1 MNPGILTSGY
11 RPPPMPYDL
20 LGRPTP
26 MLTIHGRT
34 LNPDAYTLVFD
45 TSRETIN
52 NQITLPFQ
60 TGSTVDVT
68 IDWGDGTSV
77 RRTTTGSQT
86 KTYSQPGVYVVQ
98 ISGVLNTA
106 PGSVSSLTGVLNRP
120 KLVQCLSFG
129 NVGMTNLTYALRGHT
144 NLTRA
149 PSTLPTTITNMNNMF
164 SSATS
169 FNQPIGHW
177 NTAAVTNMSSVFSL
191 ATSFNQ
197 PIGGWN
203 TGSVTTMNSMFNGAS
218 SFSQPVHTWNISSV
232 TTMSVMFTGNAWGRA
247 NYDAA
252 LIAWS
257 QQNVQNNVTW
267 GVGTNQYSAGAAAAA
282 RAVLVSKGWV
292 ITDGGQAP

>member
-1 MNPGILTSGY
+1 
-11 RPPPMPYDL
+11 MPYDL

-34 LNPDAYTLVFD
+34 LNPDAYVLVFD
-45 TSRETIN
+45 TSREPVSNT
-52 NQITLPFQ
+52 ITLPFQ

-68 IDWGDGTSV
+68 IDWGDGTSL

-98 ISGVLNTA
+98 ISGVLTVP
-106 PGSVSSLTGVLNRP
+106 PGSTAGGTTVFNRP

-129 NVGMTNLTYALRGHT
+129 NVGLTSLANAFRGHA
-144 NLTRA
+144 NLTRV
-149 PSTLPTTITNMNNMF
+149 PSALPLAITTMSSMF
-164 SSATS
+164 LSATS
-169 FNQPIGHW
+169 FNQPIGQW
-177 NTAAVTNMSSVFSL
+177 NTSAVTNMSSVFQS

-197 PIGGWN
+197 PIGQWD
-203 TGSVTTMNSMFNGAS
+203 TSAVTSMAGMFLSATSFN
-218 SFSQPVHTWNISSV
+218 QPIHTWNISSV
-232 TTMSVMFTGNAWGRA
+232 TSMSSMFSGSTWGRA

-257 QQNVQNNVTW
+257 QQPVKNNVTW

-282 RAVLVSKGWV
+282 RAVLVSKGWI

>member
-1 MNPGILTSGY
+1 MNPGILTSSY

-26 MLTIHGRT
+26 MPTVHGRIF
-34 LNPDAYTLVFD
+34 NPDAYVLVYD
-45 TSRETIN
+45 TSREPVS

-60 TGSTVDVT
+60 SGSTVDVT
-68 IDWGDGTSV
+68 IDWGDGTSL
-77 RRTTTGSQT
+77 RRTATGGQT

-98 ISGVLNTA
+98 ISGVLTA
-106 PGSVSSLTGVLNRP
+106 PPGATTGGTTFLNRP

-129 NVGMTNLTYALRGHT
+129 NAGLTSLANAFRGHA
-144 NLTRA
+144 NLTRV
-149 PSTLPTTITNMNNMF
+149 PSALPLAIRTMSGMF
-164 SSATS
+164 LSATS
-169 FNQPIGHW
+169 FNQPIGQW
-177 NTAAVTNMSSVFSL
+177 NTSAVTNMSVVFQQ

-197 PIGGWN
+197 PIGQWN
-203 TGSVTTMNSMFNGAS
+203 TSAVTSMAGMFLNAS
-218 SFSQPVHTWNISSV
+218 SFNQPIHTWNVSSV
-232 TTMSVMFTGNAWGRA
+232 TTMGSMFSGNTWGRA

-257 QQNVQNNVTW
+257 EQNVRNNVTA
-267 GVGTNQYSAGAAAAA
+267 GFGTNQYSAGAAAAA